1 MQGRVYALTI
11 EDAQATDT
19 VVVGI
24 LPLFSAHAKV
34 LFDPDS
40 THSFV
45 SCAFAKNH
53 DKSPKLLDFELS
65 VIETDNSFPLIHLF
79 IRDKK
84 RENILKSIPECMVIS
99 I

>member
-34 LFDPDS
+34 LFDPILRI
-40 THSFV
+40 
-45 SCAFAKNH
+45 
-53 DKSPKLLDFELS
+53 LLFLVHLLKIMTRAPNYLILS
-65 VIETDNSFPLIHLF
+65 YRFLPLLVIL
-79 IRDKK
+79 
-84 RENILKSIPECMVIS
+84 
-99 I
+99 

>member
-40 THSFV
+40 MHSFV
-45 SCAFAKNH
+45 SCAFA
-53 DKSPKLLDFELS
+53 
-65 VIETDNSFPLIHLF
+65 
-79 IRDKK
+79 
-84 RENILKSIPECMVIS
+84 
-99 I
+99 